1 MKKIL
6 ISAFL
11 TIFVL
16 AGAMA
21 NSNSLF
27 TTEVSLGTGISIYDT
42 SSDTL
47 RKELLSQKDYKR
59 VIAGLTLDTNL
70 NISDPLKIMFGAEA
84 FSDFLWLK
92 PDYYNT
98 LDYAFFTGIKVFP
111 NKTGLNISI
120 SYVLGNRTD
129 FFTETVEVQTDEVDE
144 EGNPLLNEDGSP
156 VTKDELQKS
165 NDTKSWGNGF
175 RIAIQYDFMLNKAS
189 KIKPVFGGYYRCIPR
204 GDYNRDH
211 ILCIYGGIRF

>member
-111 NKTGLNISI
+111 NKTGLNFSI
-120 SYVLGNRTD
+120 SYVLGNRSD
-129 FFTETVEVQTDEVDE
+129 FYTEQVKTPTGELDG
-144 EGNPLLNEDGSP
+144 EGNPVVDENGDP
-156 VTKDELQKS
+156 ATKNVLKKQ
-165 NDTKSWGNGF
+165 NDTKAWGNGF
-175 RIAIQYDFMLNKAS
+175 RISIQYDFMLNKKS
-189 KIKPVFGGYYRCIPR
+189 TVKPIIGGYYRCVPR

-211 ILCIYGGIRF
+211 ILSIYGGIRF

>member
-1 MKKIL
+1 MKKYFFITIL
-6 ISAFL
+6 I
-11 TIFVL
+11 IFSSISL
-16 AGAMA
+16 FS
-21 NSNSLF
+21 NENSLF

-59 VIAGLTLDTNL
+59 VIAGLSVDTNL

-129 FFTETVEVQTDEVDE
+129 FFTQTVQVQSDEVDE
-144 EGNPLLNEDGSP
+144 EGNP
-156 VTKDELQKS
+156 VTKSELQKS

-189 KIKPVFGGYYRCIPR
+189 KIKPVVGGYYRCVPR

>member
-1 MKKIL
+1 MKKYFFITIL
-6 ISAFL
+6 I
-11 TIFVL
+11 IFSSISL
-16 AGAMA
+16 FS
-21 NSNSLF
+21 NENSLF

-59 VIAGLTLDTNL
+59 VIAGLSVDTNL

-129 FFTETVEVQTDEVDE
+129 FFTQTVEVQSDEVDEDGNPVVDE
-144 EGNPLLNEDGSP
+144 EGNP
-156 VTKDELQKS
+156 VTKSELQKT
-165 NDTKSWGNGF
+165 NDTKAWGNGF
-175 RIAIQYDFMLNKAS
+175 RIAIQYDFMLNKAT
-189 KIKPVFGGYYRCIPR
+189 KIKPVVGGYYRCVPR